1 MNDGER
7 GTRLAQAL
15 SEARTESFGPM
26 FSDRVVARIRE
37 ARQAGDDT
45 LYNHLRWMFSR
56 VAIAGTAVALILGA
70 YNATEA
76 PPLSSTVVETL
87 FGLPSPD
94 MESVI
99 MLADA

>member
-1 MNDGER
+1 MNKGDR

-15 SEARTESFGPM
+15 SEARAASFDPM

-37 ARQAGDDT
+37 ARQSGDDT
-45 LYNHLRWMFSR
+45 VYGHLRWMFSR
-56 VAIAGTAVALILGA
+56 VVVAGAALALILGA
-70 YNATEA
+70 YNAAEA
-76 PPLSSTVVETL
+76 PALSSTVVETL

-94 MESVI
+94 LESVI